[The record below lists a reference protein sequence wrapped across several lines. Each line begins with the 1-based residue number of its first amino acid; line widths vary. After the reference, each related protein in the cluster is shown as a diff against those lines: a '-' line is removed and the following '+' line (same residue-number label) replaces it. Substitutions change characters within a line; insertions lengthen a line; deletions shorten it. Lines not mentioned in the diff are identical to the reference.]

1 MHRRRGPEQLNVWGV
16 SISTSRSLIAIDKLG
31 LLLYRWSTVSVG
43 GNRQAAADKH
53 LDPIQ
58 TISLCLLQEA
68 RSDRSKRAGGGRIN
82 GSGGRLPVSLV
93 HSHPLPSP
101 SLSPRLP
108 LVNLAVSDLRRTLT
122 RSPGPCSLLA
132 TVSHHLAALPVYRC
146 CLSLRI
152 YAASLCC
159 LQEVVEKAAW
169 DEFPAFI

>member
-1 MHRRRGPEQLNVWGV
+1 MRLTSSASSCIAGVPSALEGTDRRPQI
-16 SISTSRSLIAIDKLG
+16 SISTRSRQLACVYFRKLAAIDQ
-31 LLLYRWSTVSVG
+31 SE
-43 GNRQAAADKH
+43 
-53 LDPIQ
+53 P
-58 TISLCLLQEA
+58 
-68 RSDRSKRAGGGRIN
+68 GGGRIN

-122 RSPGPCSLLA
+122 RSLGPCSLLA